1 MVVGVIGYLLYR
13 RRLGLS
19 PTERHT
25 IRREERPLDF
35 LEVSYRSALVPIF
48 GATVDTEAMRRAA
61 AIVDPAAAVEALY
74 VLRVPTESEL
84 DGETMEKQ
92 EYEAR
97 CALDV
102 ARLQARAKGLKVR
115 VKLVRTRNPGAAI
128 VEEARERHS
137 DLIYIS
143 TEHAPSE
150 EKLLGPTT
158 RYVLSK
164 RPCRVVIESQNS
176 ARRDRS
182 AADVGR
188 LNGVGEPIPVG

>member
-1 MVVGVIGYLLYR
+1 LYR
-13 RRLGLS
+13 RHLGIS
-19 PTERHT
+19 PTEHAPL
-25 IRREERPLDF
+25 RRQERPLDF

-61 AIVDPAAAVEALY
+61 AIVDPAAEVEALY
-74 VLRVPTESEL
+74 VLRVPTESKL

-128 VEEARERHS
+128 VKEARERHS

-158 RYVLSK
+158 RYVLAK
-164 RPCRVVIESQNS
+164 RPCRVVIESQKGM
-176 ARRDRS
+176 RRDRTATDS
-182 AADVGR
+182 ADS
-188 LNGVGEPIPVG
+188 NGVGEPIPVG